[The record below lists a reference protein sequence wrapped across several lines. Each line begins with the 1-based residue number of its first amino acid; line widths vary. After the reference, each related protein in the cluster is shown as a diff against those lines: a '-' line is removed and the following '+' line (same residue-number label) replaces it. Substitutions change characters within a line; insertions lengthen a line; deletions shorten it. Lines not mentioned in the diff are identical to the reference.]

1 VGDILEHAFERA
13 GQEQHYRRAE
23 NYLPMK
29 SCALGFLPGIEEE
42 EEDEADNDLKY
53 LVHSIQVMWSLV
65 PDPE

>member
-1 VGDILEHAFERA
+1 
-13 GQEQHYRRAE
+13 
-23 NYLPMK
+23 MK